1 MLPGCRDWCKIQD
14 RSCKCLSP
22 DFWST
27 LDNYQWTQNWGK
39 SSAAGAWR
47 ATDPPLIFPQYS
59 LTLSSQR
66 FGLRVPAHTWPN
78 VKRRLWAL
86 PRLWLVN
93 EPPLRRLI
101 GPLKPRVTVSAPHI
115 HWHGTIRI
123 SGYIIVTLF
132 QESPVLRQ
140 LQLKHEGKER
150 QGKVI
155 FVIQHLSFNLIS
167 LILEPHGFGLCFWT
181 GIISSRHHRGSQS
194 RQGSSAPQCSSPALP
209 HLPPPELSGRAQSLP
224 PSQHSLL

>member
-39 SSAAGAWR
+39 SSAAAAWR
-47 ATDPPLIFPQYS
+47 ARASDPPLIFPQYS

-86 PRLWLVN
+86 LRLWLVN

-101 GPLKPRVTVSAPHI
+101 GPLKPRKKYLPSFPCFTKTFSVGHVEN
-115 HWHGTIRI
+115 
-123 SGYIIVTLF
+123 IVNQSVF
-132 QESPVLRQ
+132 QN
-140 LQLKHEGKER
+140 KDK
-150 QGKVI
+150 
-155 FVIQHLSFNLIS
+155 
-167 LILEPHGFGLCFWT
+167 T
-181 GIISSRHHRGSQS
+181 HHRQKL
-194 RQGSSAPQCSSPALP
+194 RWK
-209 HLPPPELSGRAQSLP
+209 
-224 PSQHSLL
+224 